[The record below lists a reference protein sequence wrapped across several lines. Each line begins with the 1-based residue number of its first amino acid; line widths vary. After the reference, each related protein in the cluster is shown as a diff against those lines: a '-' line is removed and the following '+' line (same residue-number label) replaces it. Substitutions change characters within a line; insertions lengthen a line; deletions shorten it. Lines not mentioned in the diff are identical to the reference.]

1 MNSIGIHPA
10 LKSRPHMYGR
20 LQRDYHLTTV
30 SGGKYDHL
38 VTLGITATVK
48 PAARNST
55 SCRTHWN
62 GGGDA
67 A

>member
-1 MNSIGIHPA
+1 
-10 LKSRPHMYGR
+10 MYGR

-48 PAARNST
+48 PAPRESIT
-55 SCRTHWN
+55 YRTNCN